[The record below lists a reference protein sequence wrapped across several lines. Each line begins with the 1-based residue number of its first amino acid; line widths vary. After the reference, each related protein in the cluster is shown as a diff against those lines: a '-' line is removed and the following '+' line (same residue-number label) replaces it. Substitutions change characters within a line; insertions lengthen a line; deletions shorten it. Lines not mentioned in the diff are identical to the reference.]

1 VGVGACCAQLQG
13 CRDELWIHGH
23 VYVFLAILRRFAPLP
38 ILTPHPG
45 QDLHAIAHC
54 FEHFAHVL
62 WGIGIAVRAAVEG
75 VRGEKEENGSSDSH
89 AHARPS
95 QQLDK
100 GDGEVGKGRASSGLC
115 NLCATSCPH
124 LYSLCFEIL
133 IEILIA
139 RVFSN

>member
-13 CRDELWIHGH
+13 CRDSLRILGH
-23 VYVFLAILRRFAPLP
+23 VYVFLAILGRFAPLP

-45 QDLHAIAHC
+45 HDLHAIAHC

-62 WGIGIAVRAAVEG
+62 WGIGIAVRAAAEG
-75 VRGEKEENGSSDSH
+75 VRGEKGENVNSDSH

-95 QQLDK
+95 QQLDN

-115 NLCATSCPH
+115 HLCATSLSH
-124 LYSLCFEIL
+124 LNSFCF
-133 IEILIA
+133 A
-139 RVFSN
+139 YYCRT